1 MRAVAQLNG
10 CPTKSQIYRTAGKT
24 RGMVMSNPKNSKT
37 LRMIIKHEWAVDS
50 IRSLGSGYVSFLA
63 FENSEIAPDVLDDIH
78 GRIIGEGTWA
88 EILHL
93 KRNSIRRVAL
103 VELNQI
109 NEFTSFYRFDFK
121 ILNVIPFLRDGIE
134 AYQSDYKCFYKE
146 NPG

>member
-1 MRAVAQLNG
+1 
-10 CPTKSQIYRTAGKT
+10 
-24 RGMVMSNPKNSKT
+24 MVMSNPKNPKT
-37 LRMIIKHEWAVDS
+37 LRMIVTHEWAVDS

-63 FENSEIAPDVLDDIH
+63 FENSEIAPDVLDDIQS
-78 GRIIGEGTWA
+78 RIIGEGTWA

-93 KRNSIRRVAL
+93 KKNSVRRVAL

-109 NEFTSFYRFDFK
+109 NEFKSFFRFDFK

-146 NPG
+146 NTD